1 MNHKW
6 KWCNFSLCLIILLI
20 TSISSAQIYK
30 FRDKN
35 GVLRYTDNFEDVPEE
50 QRDSEESYSI
60 SPESKEKNSNRM
72 ITNESKKNEDEKSVP
87 DENMLKS
94 LQKEKEKLDNEYEKL
109 QKKIEL
115 LNQEQSNVVNRP
127 YDRTLHEEKVKKLN
141 NEIEDYEKRRKDF
154 EKDAAKLNMN

>member
-1 MNHKW
+1 
-6 KWCNFSLCLIILLI
+6 
-20 TSISSAQIYK
+20 
-30 FRDKN
+30 
-35 GVLRYTDNFEDVPEE
+35 
-50 QRDSEESYSI
+50 
-60 SPESKEKNSNRM
+60 M